1 MTQTTRAITNAYDM
15 LTISPVIPVAVIK
28 DAEQAV
34 PLARAL
40 AQGGVGVIEITL
52 RTPAGLAA
60 IERVAA
66 EVPEI
71 LVGAGTVTT
80 PEEVQKVTRAG
91 AQFIVLPGSPDRLLA
106 AALDS
111 GLPLLPGAS
120 TLTEMMRL
128 TEHGLSVMKFFPAE
142 ISGGVGFLSA
152 VAGPL
157 PDLRFCPTGGISLST
172 APGYLALANVGCVGG
187 SWLTPGDVVAAGD
200 WARIE
205 ALATEASSLHSCAAA
220 LCSVQGAR

>member
-1 MTQTTRAITNAYDM
+1 MNEPVGQVASPIATAAD
-15 LTISPVIPVAVIK
+15 LLAISPVIPVVVIH
-28 DAEQAV
+28 DAERAV

-40 AQGGVGVIEITL
+40 ARGGVGVIEITL
-52 RTPAGLAA
+52 RTPAGLSA

-71 LVGAGTVTT
+71 RVGAGTVTT
-80 PEEVQKVTRAG
+80 ATDVRDAVRVG

-128 TEHGLSVMKFFPAE
+128 REQDLTVVKFFPAE
-142 ISGGVGFLSA
+142 VSGGVRFLSD

-157 PDLRFCPTGGISLST
+157 PDLRFCPTGGIT
-172 APGYLALANVGCVGG
+172 
-187 SWLTPGDVVAAGD
+187 
-200 WARIE
+200 
-205 ALATEASSLHSCAAA
+205 
-220 LCSVQGAR
+220 

>member
-1 MTQTTRAITNAYDM
+1 MGQPSSTITSAAQ
-15 LTISPVIPVAVIK
+15 LLRTSPVIPVVVIK
-28 DAEQAV
+28 DASRAV

-40 AQGGVGVIEITL
+40 ARGGVGIIEITL
-52 RTPAGLAA
+52 RTPAGLSA

-80 PEEVQKVTRAG
+80 REEVRSVTAAG
-91 AQFIVLPGSPDRLLA
+91 AKFIVLPGSPDKLLA
-106 AALDS
+106 AALES

-128 TEHGLSVMKFFPAE
+128 LEHDLTAIKFFPAE
-142 ISGGVGFLSA
+142 VNGGVHFLSA

-157 PDLRFCPTGGISLST
+157 PNLRFCPTGGITLENAST
-172 APGYLALANVGCVGG
+172 YLALANVGCVGS
-187 SWLTPGDVVAAGD
+187 SWLTPHDAVAAQD
-200 WARIE
+200 WKRIE
-205 ALATEASSLHSCAAA
+205 ALAAEA
-220 LCSVQGAR
+220 ARLRPA

>member
-1 MTQTTRAITNAYDM
+1 MNEPVGQVASPIATAAD
-15 LTISPVIPVAVIK
+15 LLAISPVIPVVVIH
-28 DAEQAV
+28 DAERAV

-40 AQGGVGVIEITL
+40 ARGGVGVIEITL
-52 RTPAGLAA
+52 RTPAGLSA

-71 LVGAGTVTT
+71 RVGAGTVTT
-80 PEEVQKVTRAG
+80 ATDVRDAVRVG

-128 TEHGLSVMKFFPAE
+128 REQDLTVVKFFPAE
-142 ISGGVGFLSA
+142 VSGGVRFLSD

-157 PDLRFCPTGGISLST
+157 PDLRFCPTGGITLDN
-172 APGYLALANVGCVGG
+172 APTYLALPNVGCVGG
-187 SWLTPGDVVAAGD
+187 SWLTPPDAVAADD
-200 WARIE
+200 WWRIE
-205 ALATEASSLHSCAAA
+205 TLARQSYSASASSS
-220 LCSVQGAR
+220 STWR

>member
-1 MTQTTRAITNAYDM
+1 MGQPISPNTTAARLLAT
-15 LTISPVIPVAVIK
+15 SPVIPVVVIK
-28 DAEQAV
+28 DARQAV
-34 PLARAL
+34 PLAQAL
-40 AQGGVGVIEITL
+40 ARGGVGVIEITL

-80 PEEVQKVTRAG
+80 PTEVRNVTRAG
-91 AQFIVLPGSPDRLLA
+91 AQFIVLPGSPDQLLE
-106 AALDS
+106 AALES

-128 TEHGLSVMKFFPAE
+128 LEHDLTAMKFFPAE
-142 ISGGVGFLSA
+142 VSGGVHFLSA

-157 PDLRFCPTGGISLST
+157 PDLRFCPTGGITLNT
-172 APGYLALANVGCVGG
+172 APKYLALANVGCVGG
-187 SWLTPGDVVAAGD
+187 SWLTPPDAVTAGD

-205 ALATEASSLHSCAAA
+205 TLAAEA
-220 LCSVQGAR
+220 ARLRPT

>member
-1 MTQTTRAITNAYDM
+1 MKQPISPITTAAQLLD
-15 LTISPVIPVAVIK
+15 ISPVIPVVVIK

-40 AQGGVGVIEITL
+40 ASGGVGVIEITL
-52 RTPAGLAA
+52 RTPAGLLA

-71 LVGAGTVTT
+71 VVGAGTVTT
-80 PEEVQKVTRAG
+80 PAQVRDVTRAG
-91 AQFIVLPGSPDRLLA
+91 AKFIVLPGSPDRLLA

-120 TLTEMMRL
+120 TLSEMMRL
-128 TEHGLSVMKFFPAE
+128 LEHDLTAMKFFPAE
-142 ISGGVGFLSA
+142 VCGGAPFLSA

-157 PDLRFCPTGGISLST
+157 PDLRFCPTGGITLKT
-172 APGYLALANVGCVGG
+172 APDYLAMPNVGCVGG
-187 SWLTPGDVVAAGD
+187 SWLTPSDAVAAED

-205 ALATEASSLHSCAAA
+205 ALAVEAADLRQS
-220 LCSVQGAR
+220 